1 MALKSG
7 TKTQKRFEKLIFDP
21 EEYYE
26 SLLADIDLA
35 HEEIILETY
44 LFQLDEVGQQ
54 ILSALIAASNRGVSI
69 RLLVDGVGSYDDASR
84 IAEKLESPNCQVRI
98 FHPLPWD
105 FAAYRRGL
113 SSGRWYSQ
121 MLHLVARINRRDH
134 RKLCL
139 IDEQIAWLGSY
150 NISADHFNRTLHNS
164 DDNWHDTG
172 LRVVGPIVPELK
184 RNFEEVWHRKGG
196 TIAYRA
202 RKFLSN
208 NSIRARRRRN
218 RRLIDILLEATERI
232 WITNAYFS
240 PSPGLLKT
248 LKTAARKG
256 VNVRVIAPSHS
267 DVLFFP
273 SLSRTYYV
281 DLLGAGIQVFELK
294 NRVLHSKTMLIDK
307 QVLVGSTNLN
317 YRSFFHDLELD
328 ALLNKKESVQ
338 CMQEKFCADIKDCTE
353 VTLAHWQGYPWLLK
367 LLGWISRIFRYWI

>member
-1 MALKSG
+1 MALKAE
-7 TKTQKRFEKLIFDP
+7 TRTQEQFEKLIFDP
-21 EEYYE
+21 GEYYE
-26 SLLADIDLA
+26 SMLADIDLA
-35 HEEIILETY
+35 LEEIILETY

-54 ILSALIAASNRGVSI
+54 ILSALIAASNRGVRV
-69 RLLVDGVGSYDDASR
+69 RLLVDGVGSYDDAKK
-84 IAEKLESPNCQVRI
+84 IAERLDSPNCQVRI

-105 FAAYRRGL
+105 FPAYRRGL
-113 SSGRWYSQ
+113 TSGHWYSQ
-121 MLHLVARINRRDH
+121 MLHLLARINRRDH

-172 LRVVGPIVPELK
+172 LRVIGPIVPELK

-196 TIAYRA
+196 SIAYRA
-202 RKFLSN
+202 RNFLSN
-208 NSIRARRRRN
+208 NSIKARRRRN
-218 RRLIDILLEATERI
+218 RRLIDILQEAAERI
-232 WITNAYFS
+232 WITNAYFN

-248 LKTAARKG
+248 LKAAARKG
-256 VNVRVIAPSHS
+256 VDVRVIAPSHS

-281 DLLGAGIQVFELK
+281 DLLGAGIQVFELE
-294 NRVLHSKTMLIDK
+294 NRVLHSKTMLIDN

-328 ALLNKKESVQ
+328 ALLNSEESVQ
-338 CMQEKFCADIKDCTE
+338 SLQQKFCADIEDCTE
-353 VTLAHWQGYPWLLK
+353 ITLANWQDYPWLLK
-367 LLGWISRIFRYWI
+367 LLGWTSRIFRHWI